1 MMKVTK
7 PGAEPEAALLR
18 AMFAARKAV
27 FIDLLRWDLPVL
39 AGQYE
44 MDQFDDEQARYLI
57 LSENGGHIASA
68 RLLPT
73 TRQGILSGLYPM
85 LCAGPPPCAPDT
97 FEITRFCLDR
107 SLNALERRDARN
119 ALVHA
124 LAAYALDAG
133 ISRYCAVAGLGWF
146 KQIERFGW
154 SCRALGAPVRIGGQ
168 ELIGLEIEITA
179 ETLRL
184 LEAAGVRSKYSG
196 DQSLPEI
203 GSERPRSK
211 EWH

>member
-44 MDQFDDEQARYLI
+44 MDQFDDEHARYLI
-57 LSENGGHIASA
+57 LSDNGEHLASA

-107 SLNALERRDARN
+107 SLNARERREVRD

-124 LAAYALDAG
+124 LASYAIDAG
-133 ISRYCAVAGLGWF
+133 ISRYCAVAELGWF
-146 KQIERFGW
+146 RQIERFGW
-154 SCRALGAPVRIGGQ
+154 SCRALGASVRTGRQ
-168 ELIGLEIEITA
+168 ELIGLEIGITV
-179 ETLRL
+179 ETPRL
-184 LEAAGVRSKYSG
+184 LEAAGISC
-196 DQSLPEI
+196 SLDDTLSPAASSSVST
-203 GSERPRSK
+203 GHK
-211 EWH
+211 EWL